1 MATTN
6 YEKYLVKNPTRQG
19 SPDGTVRN
27 RTFPPLTYM
36 SSALVP
42 EAKYN
47 IQFGWVSGMPAPA
60 TYLPEQVSDYDE
72 VLVNIGG
79 DCRNPEDLG
88 ADIEYTLG
96 GQVFSINST
105 GAVYIP
111 RGVPHGP
118 LTYRAFRHPHVRISI
133 LLGSGE
139 RAAESLSPTDAGPG
153 VPSVSGGD
161 YEKYI
166 VRKPAYEVI
175 AGTPVKNRQG
185 PSSMTFMSRNQV
197 PESKAYVEG
206 GWVWGMPDPNPHIFE
221 HIHRD
226 FEELVLHF
234 GNDHEHPEELGT
246 EIEFSVGGQP
256 LTLDKTSM
264 VFVPK
269 GVMHGPLVWKKYSS
283 PHLEMAIIPGAGS
296 LAEADPGG
304 HQERMQR
311 EGGKG

>member
-1 MATTN
+1 MGTTN
-6 YEKYLVKNPTRQG
+6 YEKYLVKNPGRQG
-19 SPDGTVRN
+19 APVGAVRN

-36 SSALVP
+36 SSSLVP

-47 IQFGWVSGMPAPA
+47 IEFGWVWGMPQPA
-60 TYLPEQVSDYDE
+60 TCLPEIVGEYDE

-88 ADIEYTLG
+88 ADIEYSLG

-105 GAVYIP
+105 GAVFIP
-111 RGVPHGP
+111 RGVLHGP
-118 LTYRAFRHPHVRISI
+118 LTYKGFRHPHVRISI

-139 RAAESLSPTDAGPG
+139 RTADNTVRAVKSRATPAS
-153 VPSVSGGD
+153 SVD
-161 YEKYI
+161 YGKYI

-185 PSSMTFMSRNQV
+185 PSSMTFMSRSLV
-197 PESKAYVEG
+197 PESNVYVEG
-206 GWVWGMPDPNPHIFE
+206 GWVWGMPDPNPHIME
-221 HIHRD
+221 HVHRD

-234 GNDHEHPEELGT
+234 GTDYEHPEDLGG
-246 EIEFSVGGQP
+246 EIEFSVGGQA
-256 LTLDKTSM
+256 LTVDKTSM

-269 GVMHGPLVWKKYSS
+269 GVTHGPLIWRRYTA

-311 EGGKG
+311 EGAKSR